1 MHRVKLITRK
11 CTMEME
17 VFKIKVTKFV
27 NCSIILDNFMF
38 VVKSLSSVMMM
49 TMIKMGEKMLDIE

>member
-27 NCSIILDNFMF
+27 NCRIILDNFMF

-49 TMIKMGEKMLDIE
+49 TMIKMGE

>member
-11 CTMEME
+11 CTKEME

-27 NCSIILDNFMF
+27 NCSTCIILDNFMF

-49 TMIKMGEKMLDIE
+49 TMIKMGE

>member
-1 MHRVKLITRK
+1 MKDGLVHRVKLITRK

-27 NCSIILDNFMF
+27 NCSIIVDNFMF

-49 TMIKMGEKMLDIE
+49 TMIKMGE

>member
-1 MHRVKLITRK
+1 MKDGLVHRVKLITRK

-27 NCSIILDNFMF
+27 NSSIILDNFMF

-49 TMIKMGEKMLDIE
+49 TMIKMGE

>member
-1 MHRVKLITRK
+1 MKDGLVHRVKLITRK
-11 CTMEME
+11 CTMEIE

-49 TMIKMGEKMLDIE
+49 TMIKMGE

>member
-1 MHRVKLITRK
+1 MKDGLVHRVKLITRK

-49 TMIKMGEKMLDIE
+49 MMIKMGE

>member
-1 MHRVKLITRK
+1 MKDGLVHRVKLITRK

-49 TMIKMGEKMLDIE
+49 TMIKMGE

>member
-1 MHRVKLITRK
+1 MKDGLVHRVKLITRK
-11 CTMEME
+11 YTMEME

-49 TMIKMGEKMLDIE
+49 TMIKMGE

>member
-1 MHRVKLITRK
+1 MKDGLVHRVKLITRK
-11 CTMEME
+11 CTIEME

-49 TMIKMGEKMLDIE
+49 TMIKMGE